1 MESRA
6 LSALR
11 YVAVLAF
18 AAVLL
23 SPQLRTL
30 QASAQEAQL
39 GAVFGVVING
49 TTGEPVPQ
57 IAVSL
62 STFAGGTL
70 QAGRKTITD
79 AEGRFAFPELDTDPD
94 AVYAVSVAFFG
105 ISYSTG
111 RISFEAGSEGLDIT
125 LDVYEP
131 TEDQSLVTIRSR
143 GVILTDVEPVR
154 GELGL
159 LDIVVLEMTESRAL
173 VANDEGRTL
182 SFPVPRNA
190 SRVTPLPGSGYDLQT
205 ATIEGATVFG
215 TEPLLPGE
223 ATATL
228 AYTLPYTGDRLS
240 VELQAAYATDL
251 FRILLPKE
259 ITDVER
265 AVEVEAPGFA
275 YAGEEEIGPQVYDVW
290 IREGIQQGDRLRIT
304 YAQLTRSEIE
314 PNTLNK
320 LAPIIVAAF
329 AIALALSVL
338 VWLVRDRKL
347 DRERPLVLVPE
358 LATSLASERS
368 NLIEQLQALEMA
380 FTNGRVDEPHY
391 GEYRRAV
398 LEQIRLVNRQMRGE
412 GVED

>member
-1 MESRA
+1 MRA
-6 LSALR
+6 FRFL
-11 YVAVLAF
+11 AVLAF
-18 AAVLL
+18 VVF
-23 SPQLRTL
+23 PVIHL
-30 QASAQEAQL
+30 QADRTAAQDTQP
-39 GAVFGVVING
+39 GVIFGRIING
-49 TTGEPVPQ
+49 TTGEPVPE

-70 QAGRKTITD
+70 QAGQDTLTD
-79 AEGRFAFPELDTDPD
+79 ADGHFEFPGVDSASE
-94 AVYAVSVAFFG
+94 AVYAVSATFFG
-105 ISYSTG
+105 IAYSTG
-111 RISFEAGSEGLDIT
+111 RISFEEGSEGIDVT

-131 TEDQSLVTIRSR
+131 TEDQSLVTIPSR
-143 GVILTDVEPVR
+143 GIILTDVEPVR

-159 LDIVVLEMTESRAL
+159 LDIVVLEMSENRAL

-228 AYTLPYTGDRLS
+228 SYTLPYTGDRLS
-240 VELQAAYATDL
+240 VELQSAYDTAV

-259 ITDVER
+259 VTNVDR
-265 AVEVEAPGFA
+265 AIEVEAPGFT
-275 YAGEEEIGPQVYDVW
+275 YSGEEEIGPQVYDVW
-290 IREGIQQGDRLRIT
+290 IREGVQTGDRIRIT
-304 YAQLTRSEIE
+304 YAQLTHSEIQ

-320 LAPIIVAAF
+320 FGPVIVSGM
-329 AIALALSVL
+329 AIVGALGLVL
-338 VWLVRDRKL
+338 WLVRGRRL
-347 DRERPLVLVPE
+347 YAQRPLVLAPE
-358 LATSLASERS
+358 LANSLETRRS
-368 NLIEQLQALEMA
+368 DLIEQLQALESA
-380 FTNGRVDEPHY
+380 HASGRVHEPEY
-391 GEYRRAV
+391 TGYRRTV

>member
-1 MESRA
+1 LRA
-6 LSALR
+6 FRFL
-11 YVAVLAF
+11 AVLAF
-18 AAVLL
+18 VVF
-23 SPQLRTL
+23 PVIHL
-30 QASAQEAQL
+30 QADRTAAQDTQP
-39 GAVFGVVING
+39 GVIFGRIING
-49 TTGEPVPQ
+49 TTGEPVPE

-70 QAGRKTITD
+70 QAGQDTLTD
-79 AEGRFAFPELDTDPD
+79 ADGRFEFPSVDTDPE
-94 AVYAVSVAFFG
+94 AVYAVSATFFG
-105 ISYSTG
+105 IAYSTG
-111 RISFEAGSEGLDIT
+111 RISFEEGSEGIDVT

-131 TEDQSLVTIRSR
+131 TEDQSLVTIPSR
-143 GVILTDVEPVR
+143 GIILTDVEPVR

-159 LDIVVLEMTESRAL
+159 LDIVVLEMSENRAL

-228 AYTLPYTGDRLS
+228 SYTLPYTGDRLS
-240 VELQAAYATDL
+240 VELQSAYDTAV

-259 ITDVER
+259 VTNVDR
-265 AVEVEAPGFA
+265 AIEVEAPGFT
-275 YAGEEEIGPQVYDVW
+275 YSGEEEIGPQVYDVW
-290 IREGIQQGDRLRIT
+290 IREGVQTGDRIRIT
-304 YAQLTRSEIE
+304 YAQLTHSEIQ

-320 LAPIIVAAF
+320 FGPVIVSGM
-329 AIALALSVL
+329 AIAGAIGLVL
-338 VWLVRDRKL
+338 WLVRGRRL
-347 DRERPLVLVPE
+347 YAERPLVLAPE
-358 LATSLASERS
+358 LATSLETRRS
-368 NLIEQLQALEMA
+368 DLIEQLQALETA
-380 FTNGRVDEPHY
+380 HASDRIEEPDY
-391 GEYRRAV
+391 TEYRRTV